1 MKSVKRWVSAVSASA
16 LALGMVVLS
25 ACSVVSNDG
34 TIGGNYRDA
43 EDADIQQ
50 LLTSLGSEDLFGDA
64 EAEGWKYGLR
74 GETSLDFSISQ
85 GDTFS
90 SSAGIGADLSILLE
104 EGEAGF
110 SAGGKLSLKSEEKSG
125 EGEASA
131 DLSIEP
137 YMDGEYIY
145 LKVSGTRASTG
156 GESSVTQRLKIA
168 YGGLG
173 LVVPDLTELPSQIVS
188 SFGDAAAFR
197 ASLEASGVDMDVDT
211 SSGIKAR
218 FTYSSEGV
226 KEAIKEALGSLV
238 TVDTSSYT
246 IDCSDSVLEM
256 YLSIDENGVLEAVS
270 MRVDIEATVPSP
282 HFDFGTQQ
290 VAEEAAPLELSMNG
304 MFALMSDDADVVF
317 PTDLD
322 SYEDLDLSDILSIP
336 GLWA

>member
-1 MKSVKRWVSAVSASA
+1 M
-16 LALGMVVLS
+16 
-25 ACSVVSNDG
+25 
-34 TIGGNYRDA
+34 
-43 EDADIQQ
+43 
-50 LLTSLGSEDLFGDA
+50 
-64 EAEGWKYGLR
+64 
-74 GETSLDFSISQ
+74 
-85 GDTFS
+85 
-90 SSAGIGADLSILLE
+90 
-104 EGEAGF
+104 
-110 SAGGKLSLKSEEKSG
+110 
-125 EGEASA
+125 
-131 DLSIEP
+131 
-137 YMDGEYIY
+137 
-145 LKVSGTRASTG
+145 KVSGTQASPG
-156 GESSVTQRLKIA
+156 GESSETKRLKIA

-226 KEAIKEALGSLV
+226 KEAIKEVLGSLV

-304 MFALMSDDADVVF
+304 MFALTSDDADVVF

-322 SYEDLDLSDILSIP
+322 SYVDGDLGDLFDILSIP

>member
-1 MKSVKRWVSAVSASA
+1 M
-16 LALGMVVLS
+16 
-25 ACSVVSNDG
+25 
-34 TIGGNYRDA
+34 
-43 EDADIQQ
+43 
-50 LLTSLGSEDLFGDA
+50 
-64 EAEGWKYGLR
+64 
-74 GETSLDFSISQ
+74 
-85 GDTFS
+85 
-90 SSAGIGADLSILLE
+90 
-104 EGEAGF
+104 
-110 SAGGKLSLKSEEKSG
+110 
-125 EGEASA
+125 
-131 DLSIEP
+131 
-137 YMDGEYIY
+137 
-145 LKVSGTRASTG
+145 KVSGTQASAG

-290 VAEEAAPLELSMNG
+290 VSEEAAPLELSMNG
-304 MFALMSDDADVVF
+304 MFALTSDDADVVF